1 MDAVALAA
9 IASRISEFGF
19 TPNRVA
25 ALGENLILLVNLAWS
40 AWLYAAFLRGRG
52 PFRALEAWQ
61 TAYLPVYS
69 IWAALVVVLFPPLF
83 GYA

>member
-1 MDAVALAA
+1 
-9 IASRISEFGF
+9 
-19 TPNRVA
+19 
-25 ALGENLILLVNLAWS
+25 
-40 AWLYAAFLRGRG
+40 LRRARR

-83 GYA
+83 GYV